1 MRLLATAAA
10 VALAACAH
18 GPPSPPPAPPTTEG
32 VAAADA
38 AMAEAVV
45 GGDAEAFGALLAPDA
60 VFAGGTLHVGRD
72 RVREGWRPYLEKG
85 GPVLR
90 WAPSAAGIAASGELG
105 WTVGNFVHE
114 SAPAP
119 GEKPVVAEGRYVTV
133 WQRTADG
140 TWVAALDMGLEPPT
154 GAETDRTTLRTL
166 RSRDGSLEATMGT
179 WSGDGLPVRGA
190 WLVLRERDP
199 GGWRVVHESAIRLSR
214 PPAAAP

>member
-1 MRLLATAAA
+1 MRPLAPAVAA
-10 VALAACAH
+10 VALVACAH
-18 GPPSPPPAPPTTEG
+18 RASSPPAPPTTEP

-38 AMAEAVV
+38 AMAAAVA
-45 GGDAEAFGALLAPDA
+45 GGDAAAFRALLAADA
-60 VFAGGTLHVGRD
+60 VFPGGTLHVGRD
-72 RVREGWRPYLEKG
+72 RVAEGWRPYLEKG

-90 WAPSAAGIAASGELG
+90 WAPSAAGIAASGDLG

-119 GEKPVVAEGRYVTV
+119 GEKPVVADGRYVTV
-133 WQRTADG
+133 WQRGADG
-140 TWVAALDMGLEPPT
+140 AWVAALDMGLEPPT

-166 RSRDGSLEATMGT
+166 RSRDGSMEATMGT

-199 GGWRVVHESAIRLSR
+199 GGWRVVHESALRLSR
-214 PPAAAP
+214 PPAPAP